1 MPESL
6 WQAVQE
12 ETAKQERKQLQR
24 PEARQSAV
32 PSRAQKNANE
42 NVRKDIRKRERTSQP
57 PEVRK
62 SVSTSG
68 RPIERLTE
76 RRPHDLYR
84 DQILW
89 VKETKLEIE
98 KRYGQLVTANAM
110 VQLALDLLIADYQR
124 NKERSKLVLR
134 LVSKEAWNRRT
145 EVRKSERTYD

>member
-12 ETAKQERKQLQR
+12 ETAKQERKPLQH
-24 PEARQSAV
+24 PEARQGAV
-32 PSRAQKNANE
+32 PSLAQKNASE
-42 NVRKDIRKRERTSQP
+42 NVRKDIPKKGGTSQP

-62 SVSTSG
+62 SV
-68 RPIERLTE
+68 PISERLTE

-89 VKETKLEIE
+89 LKETKLEIE

-110 VQLALDLLIADYQR
+110 VQLALDLLIADYDR
-124 NKERSKLVLR
+124 NRERSKLVLR

-145 EVRKSERTYD
+145 DVRKSERTYD

>member
-6 WQAVQE
+6 WQAVQA
-12 ETAKQERKQLQR
+12 ETAKQERKPLHR
-24 PEARQSAV
+24 PEARQGAV
-32 PSRAQKNANE
+32 PSPARKNASE
-42 NVRKDIRKRERTSQP
+42 NVRKDIRKKERTSQR

-62 SVSTSG
+62 SVPISE

-89 VKETKLEIE
+89 LKETKLEIE
-98 KRYGQLVTANAM
+98 KRYGQLVTANTM

-134 LVSKEAWNRRT
+134 LVPKADWNKRT
-145 EVRKSERTYD
+145 EVRKSERTNL

>member
-6 WQAVQE
+6 WQAVQA
-12 ETAKQERKQLQR
+12 ETAKQERKPLQR
-24 PEARQSAV
+24 PEARQGAV
-32 PSRAQKNANE
+32 PSPARKNAGE
-42 NVRKDIRKRERTSQP
+42 NVRKDIRKKERTSQR

-62 SVSTSG
+62 SVPISE

-145 EVRKSERTYD
+145 EVRKSERTDL

>member
-12 ETAKQERKQLQR
+12 ETAKQGGKPRQH
-24 PEARQSAV
+24 PAARQGVV
-32 PSRAQKNANE
+32 PSPARKNASE
-42 NVRKDIRKRERTSQP
+42 NVRRDIPKKDGTSQR

-62 SVSTSG
+62 SV
-68 RPIERLTE
+68 PITERLTE

-89 VKETKLEIE
+89 LKETKLEIE
-98 KRYGQLVTANAM
+98 KRYGQRVTANAM
-110 VQLALDLLIADYQR
+110 VQLALDLLIADYDR
-124 NKERSKLVLR
+124 NEDRSKLVLR